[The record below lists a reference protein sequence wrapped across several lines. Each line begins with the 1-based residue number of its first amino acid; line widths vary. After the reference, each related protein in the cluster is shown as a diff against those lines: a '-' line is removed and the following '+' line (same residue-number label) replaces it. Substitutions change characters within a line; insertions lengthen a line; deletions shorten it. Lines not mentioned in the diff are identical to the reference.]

1 MSKKTKRILNIV
13 TAVSLISIIAFV
25 LYGVHTGVLT
35 DRQQME
41 MLVKK
46 SGLWGPILFIAI
58 QMIQVVIPIV
68 PGGIT
73 CGVGVVIF
81 GAWS

>member
-46 SGLWGPILFIAI
+46 SGLWAMSL
-58 QMIQVVIPIV
+58 
-68 PGGIT
+68 
-73 CGVGVVIF
+73 
-81 GAWS
+81 S